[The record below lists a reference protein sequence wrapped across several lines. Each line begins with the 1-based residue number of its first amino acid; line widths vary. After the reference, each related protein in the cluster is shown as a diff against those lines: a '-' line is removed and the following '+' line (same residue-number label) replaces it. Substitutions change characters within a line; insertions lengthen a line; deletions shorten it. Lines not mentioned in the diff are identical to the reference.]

1 MERSSTDLT
10 IAGAEAP
17 RASARPAVE
26 LRGVTKR
33 FGSVLACDS
42 IDLRVHRGRI
52 SGLLGENG
60 AGKSTLMKILVGV
73 VQPDSGDILLDG
85 TPVQIRD
92 PKDAAT
98 MGLAMVH
105 QHFSLID
112 PLTVWENVILGE
124 KGGVDKVAAVHRVR
138 ECGDRYGLVVDPFAR
153 IHDLSAGQRQRV
165 EIIKCLVR
173 DPRVIV
179 LDEPTSVLTVN
190 ESRELFDVLR
200 RVVREEERAVVL
212 ISHKL
217 DEILHAT
224 DSVTILRHG
233 RVISEHEDSSKTTA
247 RQLAREMVGREVSL
261 RSEGASLGVLEAA
274 LAVPAVAPV
283 AAVAQSAPPAQP
295 VVLSIRDAVATAKDG
310 RCLLDGLSIEV
321 RAGEIVGLAGVEGNG
336 QVALQDLL
344 SSLLPLNGGHVEVR
358 GREVRAG
365 RPGAMRAAGV
375 GVVPED
381 RHRCGCV
388 LDMSVAENLILS
400 DVDSFAPH
408 GLLHRHRM
416 HARALELI
424 EQYGIATPS
433 PDTPFRS
440 LSGGNQQR
448 VVLAR
453 ELSLCPAV
461 LVAAHVTRG
470 LDVGAMEYVN
480 SCVRRVA
487 ESGVGVLMISAD
499 LEEILSMSHRIA
511 VIHRGR
517 IVGEMRRDGADVERI
532 GMMMGG
538 EAA

>member
-26 LRGVTKR
+26 LRAVTKR
-33 FGSVLACDS
+33 FGDVLACDA
-42 IDLRVHRGRI
+42 IDLRVDHGRI
-52 SGLLGENG
+52 TGLLGENG
-60 AGKSTLMKILVGV
+60 AGKSTLMKILLGLVE
-73 VQPDSGDILLDG
+73 PDAGEILLDG
-85 TPVQIRD
+85 ESVTIRD
-92 PKDAAT
+92 PKDAAAR
-98 MGLAMVH
+98 GLAMVH
-105 QHFSLID
+105 QHFSLIE

-124 KGGVDKVAAVHRVR
+124 KGGVDKAEAVRRVL
-138 ECGDRYGLVVDPFAR
+138 ECGDRYGLVVDPHAH

-165 EIIKCLVR
+165 EIIKCMVR
-173 DPRVIV
+173 NPRAIV

-233 RVISEHEDSSKTTA
+233 RVIAQHPDSSQMTA

-261 RSEGASLGVLEAA
+261 RSEAASLGILDAA
-274 LAVPAVAPV
+274 LS
-283 AAVAQSAPPAQP
+283 AAVDAAPAAAEQATRP
-295 VVLSIRDAVATAKDG
+295 VVLSISGATAITKDG
-310 RCLLDGLSIEV
+310 RRLLDGLSLELC
-321 RAGEIVGLAGVEGNG
+321 AGEILGLAGVEGNG

-344 SSLLPLNGGHVEVR
+344 SSLMPLSGGAVEVN
-358 GREVRAG
+358 GRRVKAG
-365 RPGAMRAAGV
+365 RPGAMHRAGIA
-375 GVVPED
+375 VVPED

-388 LDMSVAENLILS
+388 LDMSVAENLVLS
-400 DVDSFAPH
+400 DVDSYTSS
-408 GLLHRHRM
+408 GMLNRHRIRQ
-416 HARALELI
+416 RAAELI
-424 EQYGIATPS
+424 EEYGIVTPS
-433 PDTPFRS
+433 PDAPFRS

-453 ELSLCPAV
+453 ELSQRPAV

-480 SCVRRVA
+480 ACVRRVA
-487 ESGVGVLMISAD
+487 ESGVGVLLISAD
-499 LEEILSMSHRIA
+499 LEEILAMSHRIA

-517 IVGEMRRDGADVERI
+517 IVGEMHRTGADVERI
-532 GMMMGG
+532 GMLMGG

>member
-10 IAGAEAP
+10 IAGAEAHG
-17 RASARPAVE
+17 ASAHPAVE

-33 FGSVLACDS
+33 FGSVVACDS
-42 IDLRVHRGRI
+42 IDLRVDRGRI

-60 AGKSTLMKILVGV
+60 AGKSTLMKILLGLVE
-73 VQPDSGDILLDG
+73 PDAGEILLDG
-85 TPVQIRD
+85 KRAAIRD
-92 PKDAAT
+92 PKAAAQL
-98 MGLAMVH
+98 GLAMVH
-105 QHFSLID
+105 QHFSLIE

-124 KGGVDKVAAVHRVR
+124 KGGIDQAEAMRRVNQ
-138 ECGDRYGLVVDPFAR
+138 CGERYGLHIDPRAR
-153 IHDLSAGQRQRV
+153 IQDLSAGQRQRV
-165 EIIKCLVR
+165 EIVKCLVR

-190 ESRELFDVLR
+190 ESRELFEVLR

-217 DEILHAT
+217 DEILTAT
-224 DSVTILRHG
+224 DTVTILRHG
-233 RVISEHEDSSKTTA
+233 RVIAKHDDSSATTT
-247 RQLAREMVGREVSL
+247 RQLAREMVGREVSM
-261 RSEGASLGVLEAA
+261 RAEGASLGVLEAA
-274 LAVPAVAPV
+274 LDTAVVDSPA
-283 AAVAQSAPPAQP
+283 AASASSSP
-295 VVLSIRDAVATAKDG
+295 VVLRIDSATATAKDG
-310 RCLLDGLSIEV
+310 RRLLDDLSLELH
-321 RAGEIVGLAGVEGNG
+321 AGEILGLAGVEGNG

-344 SSLLPLNGGHVEVR
+344 SGLLPLGSGHVEVS
-358 GREVRAG
+358 GRNVRTGKPGVMQHAG
-365 RPGAMRAAGV
+365 I

-388 LDMSVAENLILS
+388 LDMSVAENLILG
-400 DVDSFAPH
+400 DVDGYAPH
-408 GLLHRHRM
+408 GVLRRSQM
-416 HARALELI
+416 RAHAIELI
-424 EQYGIATPS
+424 EQYGISTSS
-433 PDTPFRS
+433 PDAPFRS

-453 ELSLCPAV
+453 ELSQCPAV

-480 SCVRRVA
+480 GCVRQVA
-487 ESGVGVLMISAD
+487 ESGVGVLLISAD
-499 LEEILSMSHRIA
+499 LEEILAMSHRIA

-532 GMMMGG
+532 GMLMGG

>member
-10 IAGAEAP
+10 IAGAEAHG
-17 RASARPAVE
+17 ASAHPAVE

-33 FGSVLACDS
+33 FGSVLACDA
-42 IDLRVHRGRI
+42 IDLRVDPGRI

-60 AGKSTLMKILVGV
+60 AGKSTLMKILLGLVEMDAGE
-73 VQPDSGDILLDG
+73 ILLDG
-85 TPVQIRD
+85 RPVAIRD
-92 PKDAAT
+92 PKLAAQL
-98 MGLAMVH
+98 GLAMVH

-124 KGGVDKVAAVHRVR
+124 KGGIDQADAIRRV
-138 ECGDRYGLVVDPFAR
+138 EQCGDRYGLHIDPRAR
-153 IHDLSAGQRQRV
+153 IQDLSAGQRQRV

-173 DPRVIV
+173 DPRVII

-190 ESRELFDVLR
+190 ESRELFEVLR

-217 DEILHAT
+217 DEILTAT
-224 DSVTILRHG
+224 DTVTILRHG
-233 RVISEHEDSSKTTA
+233 RVIAKHDDSSATTA

-261 RSEGASLGVLEAA
+261 REEGASLGVLEAA
-274 LAVPAVAPV
+274 LEESDV
-283 AAVAQSAPPAQP
+283 AAAATASHA
-295 VVLSIRDAVATAKDG
+295 VVMRIDNAVATAKDG
-310 RCLLDGLSIEV
+310 RRLLDGLSLQV
-321 RAGEIVGLAGVEGNG
+321 HAGEILGLAGVEGNG

-344 SSLLPLNGGHVEVR
+344 SGLLPLSAGHVEVS
-358 GREVRAG
+358 GRNVRTG
-365 RPGAMRAAGV
+365 RPGAMQHAGI
-375 GVVPED
+375 GVIPED

-388 LDMSVAENLILS
+388 LDMSVAENLILG
-400 DVDSFAPH
+400 DVDRYSPH
-408 GLLHRHRM
+408 GVLQRSRM
-416 HARALELI
+416 RGRATELI
-424 EQYGIATPS
+424 NQYSITTSS
-433 PDTPFRS
+433 PDAPFRS

-453 ELSLCPAV
+453 ELSQCPAV

-480 SCVRRVA
+480 GCVRQVA
-487 ESGVGVLMISAD
+487 ESGVGVLLISAD
-499 LEEILSMSHRIA
+499 LEEILAMSHRIA

-532 GMMMGG
+532 GMLMGG

>member
-17 RASARPAVE
+17 RASAHPAVE
-26 LRGVTKR
+26 MRGVSKR
-33 FGSVLACDS
+33 FGTVQACDA
-42 IDLRVHRGRI
+42 IDLRVDRGRI
-52 SGLLGENG
+52 TGLLGENG

-73 VQPDSGDILLDG
+73 IEPDAGEILLDG
-85 TPVQIRD
+85 EPVRIRD
-92 PKDAAT
+92 PKDAAA

-105 QHFSLID
+105 QHFSLIE
-112 PLTVWENVILGE
+112 PLTVWENVIMGE
-124 KGGVDKVAAVHRVR
+124 KGGVDQAAAVRRVV
-138 ECGDRYGLVVDPFAR
+138 ECGERYGLHIDPRAR
-153 IHDLSAGQRQRV
+153 IQDLSAGQRQRV
-165 EIIKCLVR
+165 EIVKCLVR

-217 DEILHAT
+217 DEIIGAT
-224 DSVTILRHG
+224 DNVTILRHG
-233 RVISEHEDSSKTTA
+233 RVIARHADSSATTA

-261 RSEGASLGVLEAA
+261 RSEGAALGVLEAA
-274 LAVPAVAPV
+274 LEVATAEPAAVPTSSVVLHVDSAVAV
-283 AAVAQSAPPAQP
+283 
-295 VVLSIRDAVATAKDG
+295 AKDG
-310 RCLLDGLSIEV
+310 RRLLDGLSLELH
-321 RAGEIVGLAGVEGNG
+321 AGEILGLAGVEGNG

-344 SSLLPLNGGHVEVR
+344 SGLLPLASGRVVVNGRAVR
-358 GREVRAG
+358 TG
-365 RPGAMRAAGV
+365 RPGLMSHAGI

-388 LDMSVAENLILS
+388 LDMSVADNLILG
-400 DVDSFAPH
+400 DVDRYSS
-408 GLLHRHRM
+408 GGVLHRARM
-416 HARALELI
+416 RARAVELI
-424 EQYGIATPS
+424 DEYGIVTAS
-433 PDTPFRS
+433 PDAPFRS

-453 ELSLCPAV
+453 ELSQCPAV

-480 SCVRRVA
+480 GCVRAVA
-487 ESGVGVLMISAD
+487 ESGVGVLLISAD
-499 LEEILSMSHRIA
+499 LEEILAMSHRIA

-517 IVGEMRRDGADVERI
+517 IAGEMRRDSADVERI
-532 GMMMGG
+532 GMLMGG

>member
-33 FGSVLACDS
+33 FDSVLACDA
-42 IDLRVHRGRI
+42 IDLRVDRGRI
-52 SGLLGENG
+52 TGLLGENG

-92 PKDAAT
+92 PKDAAG

-124 KGGVDKVAAVHRVR
+124 KGRIDQVAAVRRVR

-190 ESRELFDVLR
+190 ESRELFEVLR
-200 RVVREEERAVVL
+200 RVVREEGRAVVL

-224 DSVTILRHG
+224 DNVTILRHG
-233 RVISEHEDSSKTTA
+233 RVIAVHADSAQTTA

-261 RSEGASLGVLEAA
+261 RSEGASLGVMQAA
-274 LAVPAVAPV
+274 IAEDAPTTADTPALT
-283 AAVAQSAPPAQP
+283 QQP
-295 VVLSIRDAVATAKDG
+295 VVMTLQDAVATSKDG
-310 RCLLDGLSIEV
+310 RRLLDGLSLQV
-321 RAGEIVGLAGVEGNG
+321 RRGEIVGLAGVEGNG
-336 QVALQDLL
+336 QVALQDVL
-344 SSLLPLNGGHVEVR
+344 SDLLPLSSGRVEVN
-358 GREVRAG
+358 GRTAKTG
-365 RPGAMRAAGV
+365 KPGAMQRAGV
-375 GVVPED
+375 AVIPED

-400 DVDSFAPH
+400 DVDGYSRR
-408 GLLHRHRM
+408 GVLQRSRM
-416 HARALELI
+416 WARAVELI
-424 EQYGIATPS
+424 EEYGITTPS
-433 PDTPFRS
+433 PDAPFRS

-453 ELSLCPAV
+453 ELSQRPAA

-480 SCVRRVA
+480 SCVRRAA
-487 ESGVGVLMISAD
+487 ESGVGVLLISAD
-499 LEEILSMSHRIA
+499 LEEILAMSHRIV

-517 IVGEMRRDGADVERI
+517 IVGEMRRDGVDVERI
-532 GMMMGG
+532 GLLMGG

>member
-33 FGSVLACDS
+33 FGPVLACDS
-42 IDLRVHRGRI
+42 IDLRVDRGRI
-52 SGLLGENG
+52 TGLLGENG

-73 VQPDSGDILLDG
+73 VEPDSGEILLDG
-85 TPVQIRD
+85 APVTIHD
-92 PKDAAT
+92 PKDAAA

-105 QHFSLID
+105 QHFSLIE

-124 KGGVDKVAAVHRVR
+124 KGGVDPAAAMRRVR
-138 ECGDRYGLVVDPFAR
+138 ECGERYGLVVDPNAR
-153 IHDLSAGQRQRV
+153 IQDLSAGQRQRV
-165 EIIKCLVR
+165 EIIKCLAR
-173 DPRVIV
+173 NPRVIV
-179 LDEPTSVLTVN
+179 LDEPTSVLTVA
-190 ESRELFDVLR
+190 ESRELFEVLR
-200 RVVREEERAVVL
+200 RVVREEERGVVL

-224 DSVTILRHG
+224 DNVTILRHG
-233 RVISEHEDSSKTTA
+233 RVIAQHADSSQTNA

-261 RSEGASLGVLEAA
+261 RAEGASLGVLEAA
-274 LAVPAVAPV
+274 LASAADPVAVAV
-283 AAVAQSAPPAQP
+283 AEDARTEP
-295 VVLSIRDAVATAKDG
+295 VVLSIRDAVANAKDG
-310 RCLLDGLSIEV
+310 RRLLDGLTLEIH
-321 RAGEIVGLAGVEGNG
+321 RGEILGLAGVEGNG

-344 SSLLPLNGGHVEVR
+344 SSLLPLNAGRVEVR
-358 GREVRAG
+358 GHSVHPGRAG
-365 RPGAMRAAGV
+365 TMQRAGV

-381 RHRCGCV
+381 RHRCGAV
-388 LDMSVAENLILS
+388 LDMSVAENLVIS
-400 DVDSFAPH
+400 DLDRYARH
-408 GLLHRHRM
+408 GLLHRQQM
-416 HARALELI
+416 WARAAELI
-424 EQYGIATPS
+424 EEYGIVTPS
-433 PDTPFRS
+433 PDAPFRS

-453 ELSLCPAV
+453 ELSQSPAV

-480 SCVRRVA
+480 GCVRRVA
-487 ESGVGVLMISAD
+487 ESGVGVLLISAD
-499 LEEILSMSHRIA
+499 LEEILAMSHRIA

-517 IVGEMRRDGADVERI
+517 IIGEMRRDGADVERI
-532 GMMMGG
+532 GMLMGG

>member
-26 LRGVTKR
+26 LRGITKR
-33 FGSVLACDS
+33 FGRVLACDS
-42 IDLRVHRGRI
+42 IDLRVEHGRI
-52 SGLLGENG
+52 TGLLGENG
-60 AGKSTLMKILVGV
+60 AGKSTLMKILLGLVE
-73 VQPDSGDILLDG
+73 PDAGEILLDG
-85 TPVQIRD
+85 EPTVIRD

-98 MGLAMVH
+98 RGLAMVH
-105 QHFSLID
+105 QHFSLIE

-124 KGGVDKVAAVHRVR
+124 KGGIDRAEAVRRVVD
-138 ECGDRYGLVVDPFAR
+138 CGERYWLVVDPQAR
-153 IHDLSAGQRQRV
+153 IHDLSAGQLQRV

-173 DPRVIV
+173 DPRVVV

-190 ESRELFDVLR
+190 ESRELFEVLR
-200 RVVREEERAVVL
+200 RVVREEARGVVL

-233 RVISEHEDSSKTTA
+233 RVIAHHPDSSQMTA

-261 RSEGASLGVLEAA
+261 RTEAASLGILDAA
-274 LAVPAVAPV
+274 LATNVESAPAVAE
-283 AAVAQSAPPAQP
+283 QPARP
-295 VVLSIRDAVATAKDG
+295 VVLAISEASATTKDG
-310 RCLLDGLSIEV
+310 RRLLDGLSLELH
-321 RAGEIVGLAGVEGNG
+321 AGEILGLAGVEGNG

-344 SSLLPLNGGHVEVR
+344 SSLLPLNDGRVEVR
-358 GREVRAG
+358 GQRVRTG
-365 RPGAMRAAGV
+365 RPGAMHRAGV
-375 GVVPED
+375 AVVPED

-388 LDMSVAENLILS
+388 LDMSVAENLVLTDIDGFTTSGMLN
-400 DVDSFAPH
+400 
-408 GLLHRHRM
+408 RHRIRQ
-416 HARALELI
+416 RAVQLI
-424 EQYGIATPS
+424 EEYGIATPS
-433 PDTPFRS
+433 PDAPFRS

-453 ELSLCPAV
+453 ELSQSPAV

-480 SCVRRVA
+480 GCVRRVA
-487 ESGVGVLMISAD
+487 ESGVAVLLISAD
-499 LEEILSMSHRIA
+499 LEEILAMSHRIA

-517 IVGEMRRDGADVERI
+517 IVGEMHRTGADVERI
-532 GMMMGG
+532 GMLMGG